1 MYQTEEQIGEELQFD
16 GASEEREEAI
26 EGDKYSDETGTDP
39 DSDLNDDE
47 LTRQNLLFL
56 RTNRSGRNISINEK
70 YGIQL
75 YYFSGSR

>member
-1 MYQTEEQIGEELQFD
+1 MYQTEEQIGEKLQFD

-47 LTRQNLLFL
+47 LTRQNLFL
-56 RTNRSGRNISINEK
+56 RTSRSGRNIYINKK

-75 YYFSGSR
+75 YYFSGSG